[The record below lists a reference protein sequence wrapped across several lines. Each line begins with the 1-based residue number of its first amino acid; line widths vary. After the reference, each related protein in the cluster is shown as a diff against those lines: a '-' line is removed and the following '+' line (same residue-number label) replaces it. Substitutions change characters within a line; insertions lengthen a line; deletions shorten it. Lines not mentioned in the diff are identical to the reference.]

1 MVIGAPKPGFGE
13 VGLTNFD
20 LLLGDELAAED
31 ELDGQYRAADR
42 EIEAIRRKEDNDDLN
57 RLFTS
62 RSGDDYKGAKD
73 RYLSLLMERKP
84 KERRNYADGDEGFF
98 DVGDVAPIKS
108 GRIGLPNPDVP
119 DRPLTM
125 VTPYGAKGVRGR
137 EYDDPYSD
145 ITADVQERVDDLLN
159 RANDAK
165 NQRSSEDRQNAITGL
180 VTKLTGG
187 RPNYSAIREQIKT
200 PSYES
205 YMGGANTMQ
214 RAGKLMAGVRDAAE
228 ARRPQ
233 EAALL
238 DSLIAKANADVNPK
252 SAPKSLTLDQISARY
267 GYSDAFG
274 HKDYIEARNQG
285 YSKQD
290 ILNYLDADPTRSG
303 PQNRKGAGG
312 TSLYDQIV
320 AGNVDYGLAMHIDRG

>member
-42 EIEAIRRKEDNDDLN
+42 EIKAIRRQEDNDDLN

-84 KERRNYADGDEGFF
+84 KERPNYADGDEGFF
-98 DVGDVAPIKS
+98 DIS
-108 GRIGLPNPDVP
+108 S
-119 DRPLTM
+119 TM
-125 VTPYGAKGVRGR
+125 VTPANAKGGR
-137 EYDDPYSD
+137 ATQYDDPYSD
-145 ITADVQERVDDLLN
+145 ITADVQARVDDLLN

-165 NQRSSEDRQNAITGL
+165 NERSAEDRQNAITGL
-180 VTKLTGG
+180 VNKITGG
-187 RPNYSAIREQIKT
+187 RPNYSDVREQIKT
-200 PSYES
+200 PSYAS

-214 RAGKLMAGVRDAAE
+214 RASNLMAGVRSAAE

-233 EAALL
+233 EQSLL
-238 DSLIAKANADVNPK
+238 DQLLAKINAPL
-252 SAPKSLTLDQISARY
+252 S
-267 GYSDAFG
+267 
-274 HKDYIEARNQG
+274 
-285 YSKQD
+285 
-290 ILNYLDADPTRSG
+290 
-303 PQNRKGAGG
+303 
-312 TSLYDQIV
+312 
-320 AGNVDYGLAMHIDRG
+320 